1 MSRAEHDGGAP
12 RNPRVPTM
20 TDSGGKYIDESGEP
34 ATGAEVRRAAGAGAA
49 ATAAAATAGGRVGG
63 ALGGRAG
70 AGAGRDGGFSG
81 RSTNG
86 AGATANGTTPA
97 TGTPATGPLPGG
109 TPVFTAAPG
118 DDIGAL
124 LLVVEDN
131 ATHRYILCSWL
142 KRAGHSV
149 LEAADGTDAL
159 TMLEERGRDGL
170 ALPELAIVDVH
181 LPDMSG
187 FEVCERIK
195 AAAQTA
201 GTPVIHVSATAVA
214 PGDRTQGLDRGA
226 DAYLTEPIAPG
237 ELLATVAATLRYTR
251 ARIRAERL
259 AVRLGVLNE
268 MTLEIY
274 GASQAAT
281 LAAATA
287 RAAYLLFD
295 AAAVVISQSPNSDT
309 VHLTGHN
316 GAQPPIRRDAPPGM
330 LGLMTPGE
338 LGNRIGVAIAHAPA
352 ERWPSDVP
360 TERPGREFTMA
371 AVRTKRG
378 RPPVLVALDAVCE
391 ADEDL
396 KLLTQLAQAC
406 ALALE
411 ALRSYAEEHAVA
423 VTLQRALLP
432 ARLPRAAGVDLAVRY
447 IPAAEEVEIGGDFY
461 EAIETPAGLLL
472 VVGDVAGHSMDAAV
486 VMGGL
491 RHALLAYVLDGH
503 PPRSVLEKLDHLM
516 YDVWPGWTATMCLAL
531 ISPDRRTVQFA
542 NAGHIPPVLR
552 HADGSCELVTD
563 HGPMLGADL
572 PQPAAASRDL
582 GEGGSLLLVTD
593 GLIEERGVDLLH
605 SMERLR
611 DAAARA
617 PAPPEELCDRL
628 LDEFRRPQE
637 DDIVLF
643 AARITAGNPAGDAAG
658 NPAGNAE
665 KVVDAKKVG
674 AIGAVGTVS
683 AVGTVGGRAPQGGP
697 SAQNGPDPAGEER

>member
-1 MSRAEHDGGAP
+1 
-12 RNPRVPTM
+12 
-20 TDSGGKYIDESGEP
+20 
-34 ATGAEVRRAAGAGAA
+34 
-49 ATAAAATAGGRVGG
+49 
-63 ALGGRAG
+63 
-70 AGAGRDGGFSG
+70 
-81 RSTNG
+81 
-86 AGATANGTTPA
+86 
-97 TGTPATGPLPGG
+97 
-109 TPVFTAAPG
+109 
-118 DDIGAL
+118 
-124 LLVVEDN
+124 
-131 ATHRYILCSWL
+131 
-142 KRAGHSV
+142 
-149 LEAADGTDAL
+149 
-159 TMLEERGRDGL
+159 
-170 ALPELAIVDVH
+170 
-181 LPDMSG
+181 
-187 FEVCERIK
+187 
-195 AAAQTA
+195 
-201 GTPVIHVSATAVA
+201 VIHVSATAVA

-274 GASQAAT
+274 GASQAAA
-281 LAAATA
+281 LAAATG
-287 RAAYLLFD
+287 RAAYLLFG
-295 AAAVVISQSPNSDT
+295 ATAVVIAQSPNSDA
-309 VHLTGHN
+309 VHVTSYGGRLT
-316 GAQPPIRRDAPPGM
+316 PVRREAPAGL

-352 ERWPSDVP
+352 GRWPAEAAS
-360 TERPGREFTMA
+360 ERAGGDFTMA

-432 ARLPRAAGVDLAVRY
+432 ARLPRPAGVELSVRY

-503 PPRSVLEKLDHLM
+503 RPRAVLEKLDHLM

-531 ISPDRRTVQFA
+531 ISPDRRSVEFA

-552 HADGSCELVTD
+552 RADGGCELVSE

-572 PQPAAASRDL
+572 PQPAEVRRELGAGAA
-582 GEGGSLLLVTD
+582 LLLVTD

-617 PAPPEELCDRL
+617 PAPPAELCDRL
-628 LDEFRRPQE
+628 LEVFRRPQE

-643 AARITAGNPAGDAAG
+643 AARISAA
-658 NPAGNAE
+658 
-665 KVVDAKKVG
+665 
-674 AIGAVGTVS
+674 
-683 AVGTVGGRAPQGGP
+683 
-697 SAQNGPDPAGEER
+697 DPAGEAGSRGGRRAEGGPDPDGEELK